1 MKLQGS
7 NILITGGASGIG
19 RLMGQMALEK
29 GANALII
36 WDINEANI
44 QVTVQ
49 ELSSKGK
56 VFAMRVDVG
65 NIEDVRDA
73 YRSTRQECGEVDVLI
88 NCAGI
93 VTSNR
98 TFDQVDVSEIDRT
111 VRINTI
117 APMYVA
123 RVVLPDMVARNR
135 GHICNIASAAG
146 MLGNPRMSVYAAS
159 KWAAIGWSESIRIE
173 MDERKSDIHV
183 TTVAPY
189 YINTGMFDGVRSCI
203 IPILNPARTARKI
216 ICAIEK
222 NKNFCGMPFPFH
234 LIRLCQG
241 ILPTCVFDWFFGQ
254 VFGVYHTMDHFTGRK
269 Q

>member
-1 MKLQGS
+1 M
-7 NILITGGASGIG
+7 LITGGASGIG
-19 RLMGQMALEK
+19 RLMGQMALQR
-29 GANALII
+29 GAAALII

-44 QVTVQ
+44 QATVQ
-49 ELSSKGK
+49 ELSPLGQ
-56 VFAMRVDVG
+56 VYAHRVDVG
-65 NIEDVRDA
+65 NVDNVHEA
-73 YRSTRQECGEVDVLI
+73 YLATVQECGAVDILI

-93 VTSNR
+93 VTSNH
-98 TFDQVDVSEIDRT
+98 TFDRVDISEIDRT
-111 VRINTI
+111 IRINTI

-123 RVVLPDMVARNR
+123 REMLPDMLSRNR

-146 MLGNPRMSVYAAS
+146 MLGNPRMAVYAAS

-173 MDERKSDIHV
+173 MDERRSGVHV

-189 YINTGMFDGVRSCI
+189 YINTGMFDGVRSV
-203 IPILNPARTARKI
+203 IPILNPAKTARKI
-216 ICAIEK
+216 LRAIER

-254 VFGVYHTMDHFTGRK
+254 VFGVYHTMDHFTGRRN
-269 Q
+269 

>member
-1 MKLQGS
+1 MKIQGS
-7 NILITGGASGIG
+7 NVLITGGASGIG
-19 RLMGQMALEK
+19 RLMGQMALLR
-29 GANALII
+29 GAAALII

-44 QVTVQ
+44 QATVQ
-49 ELSSKGK
+49 ELSPLGQ
-56 VFAMRVDVG
+56 VYAHRVDVG
-65 NIEDVRDA
+65 NVDNVHEA
-73 YRSTRQECGEVDVLI
+73 YLATVQECGAVDILI

-93 VTSNR
+93 VTSNH
-98 TFDQVDVSEIDRT
+98 TFDRVDISEIDRT
-111 VRINTI
+111 IRINTI

-123 RVVLPDMVARNR
+123 REMLPDMLSRNR

-146 MLGNPRMSVYAAS
+146 MLGNPRMAVYAAS

-173 MDERKSDIHV
+173 MDERRSGVHV

-189 YINTGMFDGVRSCI
+189 YINTGMFDGVRSV
-203 IPILNPARTARKI
+203 IPILNPAKTARKI
-216 ICAIEK
+216 LRAIER

-254 VFGVYHTMDHFTGRK
+254 VFGVYHTMDHFTGRRN
-269 Q
+269 